1 MNSKKFSEAM
11 SELDSKYVDEAIR
24 YKKKARKPHWVKW
37 GAMAACLCLIVV
49 AIITVP
55 SILTPQDSDD
65 GGGGIIAD
73 AAPMIYVNDTLY
85 KQSTLQTSF
94 NELKDDFVYLGVIES
109 DVTNFQGTND
119 AGNYLDGIPKEN
131 FQANHPIVGAQVYQ
145 YGNNILVEIGG
156 KYWLYEKV
164 SQEAPVL
171 FAEQSVIDAIKQ
183 DMAGQDIESWAEVE
197 NATLDFKYVVPIYS
211 TANVT
216 KDSHTILE
224 TLAFDNK
231 YFIPVMSHDECIG
244 TVTVVQ
250 QENKWVMFVY
260 QRGFNLKTEV
270 DKNKDTATCVVEVI
284 QLNGRGFLISNDT
297 EEFVS
302 IPGFGIS
309 ENMSGEELLNRI
321 LDNTRT
327 SNDTDG

>member
-11 SELDSKYVDEAIR
+11 GELDSKYVDEAIN
-24 YKKKARKPHWVKW
+24 YKKKAKKPSWVKW
-37 GAMAACLCLIVV
+37 GAMAACLCLIAV
-49 AIITVP
+49 AVIIVP
-55 SILTPQDSDD
+55 SMLNPQESED
-65 GGGGIIAD
+65 GGGG
-73 AAPMIYVNDTLY
+73 T
-85 KQSTLQTSF
+85 
-94 NELKDDFVYLGVIES
+94 
-109 DVTNFQGTND
+109 
-119 AGNYLDGIPKEN
+119 
-131 FQANHPIVGAQVYQ
+131 IVGGDQI
-145 YGNNILVEIGG
+145 IL
-156 KYWLYEKV
+156 
-164 SQEAPVL
+164 QAAPVL

-183 DMAGQDIESWAEVE
+183 DMADQDIENWAEVE
-197 NATLDFKYVVPIYS
+197 NATLDLKCVVPIYS

-224 TLAFDNK
+224 TLSFDNK
-231 YFIPVMSHDECIG
+231 YLIPVMSNDECIG
-244 TVTVVQ
+244 TVTVVH
-250 QENKWVMFVY
+250 QENKWVIFVY

-284 QLNGRGFLISNDT
+284 QLNGRGFLISTDT

>member
-11 SELDSKYVDEAIR
+11 SELDSKYVDEAIN
-24 YKKKARKPHWVKW
+24 YKKKAQKPHWVKW
-37 GAMAACLCLIVV
+37 GAVAACLCLIAV
-49 AIITVP
+49 AVIIVP
-55 SILTPQDSDD
+55 SMPNPQESDD
-65 GGGGIIAD
+65 GGGGTIVGDDQII
-73 AAPMIYVNDTLY
+73 
-85 KQSTLQTSF
+85 LQT
-94 NELKDDFVYLGVIES
+94 V
-109 DVTNFQGTND
+109 
-119 AGNYLDGIPKEN
+119 
-131 FQANHPIVGAQVYQ
+131 
-145 YGNNILVEIGG
+145 
-156 KYWLYEKV
+156 
-164 SQEAPVL
+164 PVL
-171 FAEQSVIDAIKQ
+171 FAEQNVIDAIKQ
-183 DMAGQDIESWAEVE
+183 DMTAQNIESWVEAE
-197 NATLDFKYVVPIYS
+197 NATLDFKCVVPIYS

-231 YFIPVMSHDECIG
+231 YLIPVMSNDECIG

-250 QENKWVMFVY
+250 QGNKWVIFVY
-260 QRGFNLKTEV
+260 QCGFNFKTEV

-297 EEFVS
+297 EEFVP

-321 LDNTRT
+321 LDNTGT

>member
-11 SELDSKYVDEAIR
+11 SELDSKYVDEALN
-24 YKKKARKPHWVKW
+24 YKKKTQKPVLVKW
-37 GAMAACLCLIVV
+37 GAMAACLCLIAV
-49 AIITVP
+49 AVIIVP
-55 SILTPQDSDD
+55 SMLNPQESED
-65 GGGGIIAD
+65 GGGGTIVGGDQII
-73 AAPMIYVNDTLY
+73 
-85 KQSTLQTSF
+85 LQT
-94 NELKDDFVYLGVIES
+94 
-109 DVTNFQGTND
+109 
-119 AGNYLDGIPKEN
+119 
-131 FQANHPIVGAQVYQ
+131 
-145 YGNNILVEIGG
+145 
-156 KYWLYEKV
+156 
-164 SQEAPVL
+164 APVL
-171 FAEQSVIDAIKQ
+171 FAEQNVIDAIKR
-183 DMAGQDIESWAEVE
+183 DMAGQDIENWAEVE
-197 NATLDFKYVVPIYS
+197 NATLDLKCVVPIYS

-231 YFIPVMSHDECIG
+231 YLIPVMSNDECIG

-250 QENKWVMFVY
+250 QENKWVIFVY

-284 QLNGRGFLISNDT
+284 QLNGRGFLISTDT

-309 ENMSGEELLNRI
+309 DNMSGEELLNRI

>member
-1 MNSKKFSEAM
+1 MNSKKFSEAI
-11 SELDSKYVDEAIR
+11 SEVDDKYYEEAIS

-55 SILTPQDSDD
+55 SMLTPQDSDD

-73 AAPMIYVNDTLY
+73 APPMVYVNDTLY
-85 KQSTLQTSF
+85 KQSTKQTSHS
-94 NELKDDFVYLGVIES
+94 ELKGDFIYIGVIES
-109 DVTNFQGTND
+109 DITNLQNNNNENALG
-119 AGNYLDGIPKEN
+119 GIPKEN
-131 FQANHPIVGAQVYQ
+131 FQANHPIVGAKVYQ
-145 YGNNILVEIGG
+145 YGNNIVVEIGG
-156 KYWLYEKV
+156 KYWLYEIV
-164 SQEAPVL
+164 LQEAPVL

-197 NATLDFKYVVPIYS
+197 NATLDFKCVVPIYS

-284 QLNGRGFLISNDT
+284 QLNGRGFLISTDT

-309 ENMSGEELLNRI
+309 DNMSGEELLNRI